1 MNSPPLCCPLFIYLL
16 NFFSLLSNGLTSVFL
31 LFDLVGTALAVLTH
45 FFKCLQLL
53 FLAIC
58 SRHIGLC
65 IFFAPEKNN
74 NKQTNDLTN
83 GSQIW
88 EDSDLQMS
96 LITSAAL
103 PIFLSLPRSLSY
115 PTISS
120 PSVSLSTWQRLSAQ
134 SVCSGCV
141 WTYACMCVS
150 WLWARSHHRA
160 SVPVCYGPHMAAKC
174 GRFGQGSCT
183 FTSICKQI
191 TEKNNYSVWTT
202 DKKSARMLS

>member
-16 NFFSLLSNGLTSVFL
+16 GSFSLLSNGLTSVFL

-45 FFKCLQLL
+45 FFKCLQLFFYGYL
-53 FLAIC
+53 QQAHWSI
-58 SRHIGLC
+58 H
-65 IFFAPEKNN
+65 FFAPEKNN
-74 NKQTNDLTN
+74 NKQTNGLTN

-103 PIFLSLPRSLSY
+103 PISLSLPRSLSY

-141 WTYACMCVS
+141 
-150 WLWARSHHRA
+150 
-160 SVPVCYGPHMAAKC
+160 
-174 GRFGQGSCT
+174 
-183 FTSICKQI
+183 
-191 TEKNNYSVWTT
+191 
-202 DKKSARMLS
+202 

>member
-58 SRHIGLC
+58 SRHIGLY

-74 NKQTNDLTN
+74 NKQTNGLTN

-103 PIFLSLPRSLSY
+103 PISLSLCLAHSRTRLSLHPQSLFPRGSDYLLNLCVLVASEHMHVCAFRDCERAHIIEH
-115 PTISS
+115 PCPCVIF
-120 PSVSLSTWQRLSAQ
+120 LTWQPNVDVLGRGPAPLPLSAN
-134 SVCSGCV
+134 
-141 WTYACMCVS
+141 
-150 WLWARSHHRA
+150 R
-160 SVPVCYGPHMAAKC
+160 
-174 GRFGQGSCT
+174 
-183 FTSICKQI
+183 
-191 TEKNNYSVWTT
+191 
-202 DKKSARMLS
+202 

>member
-1 MNSPPLCCPLFIYLL
+1 MFTVIVFGYLQQAHW
-16 NFFSLLSNGLTSVFL
+16 SI
-31 LFDLVGTALAVLTH
+31 H
-45 FFKCLQLL
+45 
-53 FLAIC
+53 
-58 SRHIGLC
+58 
-65 IFFAPEKNN
+65 FFAPEKNN
-74 NKQTNDLTN
+74 NKTTNGLTN

-103 PIFLSLPRSLSY
+103 PISLSLPRSLSY

-150 WLWARSHHRA
+150 WLWARSYHRA
-160 SVPVCYGPHMAAKC
+160 SMPVCYGPHMAAKC
-174 GRFGQGSCT
+174 GCFGQGSCT

-191 TEKNNYSVWTT
+191 TEKNNYSVWNTG
-202 DKKSARMLS
+202 KKSARVLS